1 MSVVGCR
8 VSIKSL
14 RVLSVK
20 GQIGVI
26 ESWYGMCGNE
36 LVGRHCELCSGGFQ
50 KIQIAKAPHTMVDS
64 CSELRH
70 Y

>member
-1 MSVVGCR
+1 MCVVGRR
-8 VSIKSL
+8 VSIKLL
-14 RVLSVK
+14 RVWSVK

-36 LVGRHCELCSGGFQ
+36 LVGRYCGLCSGGFQ

-64 CSELRH
+64 RSELRRC
-70 Y
+70 